1 MMMKD
6 RPSSKLARGA
16 RQESR
21 RFRLLVIVVGF
32 FLVTLTF
39 VVVSKPDAIL
49 FGLNGKLPA
58 DEAATPIVIQQ
69 KVDKPPAV
77 AAKKTRSTDALGN

>member
-1 MMMKD
+1 MMKE
-6 RPSSKLARGA
+6 RPGSKLVRGA

-32 FLVTLTF
+32 FLVSLTF

-49 FGLNGKLPA
+49 FGR
-58 DEAATPIVIQQ
+58 
-69 KVDKPPAV
+69 KPPIPLLYLASRLV
-77 AAKKTRSTDALGN
+77 CGLIPLLRLHSLANEPTITTSSVV